1 MKKRRLGLF
10 LSACVMASCLST
22 MALAAECRVEGE
34 EDVTL
39 APKEDVESSHNGGSW
54 ERTQKNLIVTLD
66 PGHGGYDSGAAERYN
81 GRTIC
86 EKNLNLKIA
95 LACKQELEKY
105 DGITVYMTRGDDRY
119 VGLADRVV
127 YAESVRSDLIVS
139 MHNNSSDS
147 SRPRGAMVLVPNGNY
162 RPNLLTES
170 KKTAG
175 NVLANLKAL
184 GIKNDGYL
192 QRNSSEKIY
201 PDGSRADYYSI
212 LRNAT
217 LRNIPSMIIEHAFL
231 SNRQDYSSF
240 LSSDAKLKN
249 LGVAD
254 ANAIVKAY
262 HLQKKG
268 LSAAQKKDAPF
279 PDVYSGK
286 YYYNAVIWAYR
297 NKITSGTERTKFSP
311 DAYCT
316 RAQEVTYLWNAAGKP
331 APQNT
336 DLTVEDVADT
346 IWYRNAV
353 FWAIEHQ
360 ITAGTKPI
368 DPADS
373 APVIRFSPDAV
384 CTRAQVAQFL
394 WNASG
399 KPMPEKTEARFT
411 DVKPGDWY
419 FRAVNWAA
427 EQKITNG
434 TGDNKFSP
442 NAPCTRA
449 QIVQFLY
456 SYYTDGKR

>member
-1 MKKRRLGLF
+1 MF
-10 LSACVMASCLST
+10 LSAYVMASCFST

-34 EDVTL
+34 EEVTL
-39 APKEDVESSHNGGSW
+39 APKEDMESSNNGGSW
-54 ERTQKNLIVTLD
+54 ERTEKNLIVTLD
-66 PGHGGYDSGAAERYN
+66 PGHGGYDSGATERYN
-81 GRTIC
+81 GRSVL

-95 LACKQELEKY
+95 LACKKELEKY
-105 DGITVYMTRGDDRY
+105 DGITVYMTRSDDRY
-119 VGLADRVV
+119 VGLADRVI

-147 SRPRGAMVLVPNGNY
+147 SGPRGAMVLIPNGNY

-184 GIKNDGYL
+184 GLKNDGYL
-192 QRNSSEKIY
+192 QRNSSENKY

-231 SNRQDYSSF
+231 SSRQDYSSF
-240 LSSDAKLKN
+240 LSSDAKLNK

-268 LSAAQKKDAPF
+268 LSAAEKKDAPF
-279 PDVYSGK
+279 TDVYSGK
-286 YYYNAVIWAYR
+286 YYYNAVIWAYK
-297 NKITSGTERTKFSP
+297 NKITSGTDRTKFSP
-311 DAYCT
+311 NAYCT
-316 RAQEVTYLWNAAGKP
+316 RAQEVTYLWNAAKRP

-336 DLTVEDVADT
+336 DITAVDVADD
-346 IWYRNAV
+346 IWYHNAV
-353 FWAIEHQ
+353 YWAMENH
-360 ITAGTKPI
+360 ITAGTKTI
-368 DPADS
+368 DAADS
-373 APVIRFSPDAV
+373 APRIVFSPDAV

-399 KPMPEKTEARFT
+399 KPMPKKTEATFT
-411 DVKPGDWY
+411 DVNAEDWY
-419 FRAVNWAA
+419 FDAVNWAA
-427 EQKITNG
+427 ERKITAG

-442 NAPCTRA
+442 YAPCTRA
-449 QIVQFLY
+449 QIVQLLY
-456 SYYTDGKR
+456 SYYTNGKG